1 MQLGDRVKT
10 KGFGEGTVV
19 GFEKFTAA
27 GNSYISSAQGERDR
41 VLVAL
46 DNPKA
51 WICANA
57 RNPHPYMMGSDFLEP
72 MAAPRKTFTLPAG
85 HKVELAPF
93 VQMKPPT
100 PLPELE
106 DNNDMYDRMAEHFR
120 IVGIRMGVL
129 ALFIFICLI
138 YFR

>member
-51 WICANA
+51 WICANE

-72 MAAPRKTFTLPAG
+72 MAVERTPA
-85 HKVELAPF
+85 LAPF

-106 DNNDMYDRMAEHFR
+106 PDPYERIHDTLYIVARRMA
-120 IVGIRMGVL
+120 IL
-129 ALFIFICLI
+129 AMFVFICLI

>member
-1 MQLGDRVKT
+1 MRLGDRVKT

-19 GFEKFTAA
+19 GFEHFTPA
-27 GNSYISSAQGERDR
+27 GHAVIESRPRNERTR

-51 WICANA
+51 WICANE

-72 MAAPRKTFTLPAG
+72 MAVPRVPKPA
-85 HKVELAPF
+85 LAPF

-106 DNNDMYDRMAEHFR
+106 ADPYERIHDTLYIVARRMA
-120 IVGIRMGVL
+120 IL
-129 ALFIFICLI
+129 AMFVFICLL
-138 YFR
+138 YLR

>member
-1 MQLGDRVKT
+1 MRLGDRVKT

-19 GFEKFTAA
+19 GFEKFTPS
-27 GNSYISSAQGERDR
+27 GSSYIASTPDARAR

-51 WICANA
+51 WYLAHETQ
-57 RNPHPYMMGSDFLEP
+57 PHPFMMGSDFLPE
-72 MAAPRKTFTLPAG
+72 MAEPRK
-85 HKVELAPF
+85 VSVAPF

-100 PLPELE
+100 PLPDLE
-106 DNNDMYDRMAEHFR
+106 PDHDVYTHMAETFR
-120 IVGIRMGVL
+120 VISIRLGVL
-129 ALFIFICLI
+129 ALFIFICLL